1 MELGEFK
8 NDYLANILEKFSLE
22 NKTLVL
28 LGDFNTNLLKYDI
41 DKDISNFLDLMYSS
55 FLLHPFTLPVQ
66 LAPQQHRQ
74 PLLITYSPITATLLT
89 PLVILLSYCLTIMLN
104 S

>member
-28 LGDFNTNLLKYDI
+28 LGDFNANLLI
-41 DKDISNFLDLMYSS
+41 
-55 FLLHPFTLPVQ
+55 
-66 LAPQQHRQ
+66 
-74 PLLITYSPITATLLT
+74 
-89 PLVILLSYCLTIMLN
+89 
-104 S
+104 